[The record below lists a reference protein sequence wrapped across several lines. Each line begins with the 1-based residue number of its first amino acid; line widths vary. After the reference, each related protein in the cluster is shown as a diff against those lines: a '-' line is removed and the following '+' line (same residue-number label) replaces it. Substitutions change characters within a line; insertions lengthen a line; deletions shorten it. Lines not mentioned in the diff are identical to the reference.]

1 MSSTVTA
8 PAARLASSSFASPR
22 ARGAPSFASR
32 ASFAARTRSRASSS
46 SSAVSETASSAEL
59 AAAKRA
65 VLEAVDGTSRGL
77 RCDDA
82 RRAAAERAISALER
96 LNPTPAPAA
105 SALQAGSWEV
115 MYSTAPPPSNGA
127 LGPFPG
133 VAYQDIDLESGTYVN
148 RLVLERPDWRG
159 ATLSARWERV
169 GEDPSLWR
177 VVFDDVVV
185 FAFRRRLFAKTFRDV
200 ERVWDQT
207 FVDAD
212 TRVVRAARTMAGLR
226 GERARGRRAV
236 AGDEDDCVFVMK
248 RVEENTRS
256 TTERKQFL

>member
-1 MSSTVTA
+1 
-8 PAARLASSSFASPR
+8 
-22 ARGAPSFASR
+22 
-32 ASFAARTRSRASSS
+32 
-46 SSAVSETASSAEL
+46 
-59 AAAKRA
+59 
-65 VLEAVDGTSRGL
+65 
-77 RCDDA
+77 
-82 RRAAAERAISALER
+82 
-96 LNPTPAPAA
+96 
-105 SALQAGSWEV
+105 

-148 RLVLERPDWRG
+148 RLVLERPDWLG
-159 ATLSARWERV
+159 ASLSARWERV

-185 FAFRRRLFAKTFRDV
+185 YAFRRRLFAKTFRDV

-248 RVEENTRS
+248 RVAENTRS
-256 TTERKQFL
+256 TTERKQ

>member
-1 MSSTVTA
+1 MTATVAA
-8 PAARLASSSFASPR
+8 PAVRLASASIASPR
-22 ARGAPSFASR
+22 TRGAPSPASR
-32 ASFAARTRSRASSS
+32 PVAARTRTRASSS
-46 SSAVSETASSAEL
+46 SSVETSASSAEL

-65 VLEAVDGTSRGL
+65 VLEAVEGTSRGL

-82 RRAAAERAISALER
+82 RRAAVERAISALER

-105 SALQAGSWEV
+105 SPLQAGSWEV

-133 VAYQDIDLESGTYVN
+133 VAYQDIDYDGGTYVN
-148 RLVLERPDWRG
+148 RLVLPRDWLG
-159 ATLSARWERV
+159 ATLSARWERI
-169 GEDPSLWR
+169 GEDT
-177 VVFDDVVV
+177 VVV
-185 FAFRRRLFAKTFRDV
+185 AGDLRRRRRLRVSPKLFSKKFKDV

-226 GERARGRRAV
+226 LEKARGRRAV

-248 RVEENTRS
+248 RVS
-256 TTERKQFL
+256 

>member
-1 MSSTVTA
+1 MTATVAA
-8 PAARLASSSFASPR
+8 PAVRLASASIASPR
-22 ARGAPSFASR
+22 TRGAPSPASR
-32 ASFAARTRSRASSS
+32 PVAARTRTRASSS
-46 SSAVSETASSAEL
+46 SSVETSASSAEL

-65 VLEAVDGTSRGL
+65 VLEAVEGTSRGL

-82 RRAAAERAISALER
+82 RRAAVERAISALER

-105 SALQAGSWEV
+105 SPLQAGSWEV

-133 VAYQDIDLESGTYVN
+133 VAYQDIDYDGGTYVN
-148 RLVLERPDWRG
+148 RLVLPRDWLG
-159 ATLSARWERV
+159 ATLSARWERI
-169 GEDPSLWR
+169 GEDNSLWR
-177 VVFDDVVV
+177 VIFDDVVV
-185 FAFRRRLFAKTFRDV
+185 FAFRRRLFSKKFKDV

-212 TRVVRAARTMAGLR
+212 TRVVRAARTMKGLR
-226 GERARGRRAV
+226 LEKARGRRAV

-248 RVEENTRS
+248 RVS
-256 TTERKQFL
+256 M

>member
-1 MSSTVTA
+1 MSATVTA
-8 PAARLASSSFASPR
+8 PAARLTSSSFASPR

-32 ASFAARTRSRASSS
+32 ASFAARTRSRASCSS
-46 SSAVSETASSAEL
+46 PAVSETASSSEL

-148 RLVLERPDWRG
+148 RLVLERPDWLG
-159 ATLSARWERV
+159 ASLSARWERV

-185 FAFRRRLFAKTFRDV
+185 DFEEARERRKAL
-200 ERVWDQT
+200 
-207 FVDAD
+207 
-212 TRVVRAARTMAGLR
+212 
-226 GERARGRRAV
+226 
-236 AGDEDDCVFVMK
+236 EDDVIDGGRH
-248 RVEENTRS
+248 RVEV
-256 TTERKQFL
+256 LGLDGLP

>member
-1 MSSTVTA
+1 MTATVTA
-8 PAARLASSSFASPR
+8 PAVRLASASIASPR
-22 ARGAPSFASR
+22 ARGAPSLASR
-32 ASFAARTRSRASSS
+32 PVAARAQSRASSS
-46 SSAVSETASSAEL
+46 SSVETATSSGEL

-65 VLEAVDGTSRGL
+65 VLDAVEGTSRGL

-82 RRAAAERAISALER
+82 RRAAVERAISALER

-105 SALQAGSWEV
+105 SPLQAGSWEV

-127 LGPFPG
+127 LGPFLG
-133 VAYQDIDLESGTYVN
+133 TAYQDIDVNGGTYVN
-148 RLVLERPDWRG
+148 RLVLPRDWLG
-159 ATLSARWERV
+159 AELSARWERV

-177 VVFDDVVV
+177 VAFDDVVV

-212 TRVVRAARTMAGLR
+212 TRVVRAARTMVGLR

-248 RVEENTRS
+248 RVAESTRS
-256 TTERKQFL
+256 TTERKQ

>member
-1 MSSTVTA
+1 MSATVTA
-8 PAARLASSSFASPR
+8 PATRLASSSFASPR

-32 ASFAARTRSRASSS
+32 ASFAARTRSRASCSS
-46 SSAVSETASSAEL
+46 PAVSETASSSEL

-115 MYSTAPPPSNGA
+115 IYSTAPPPSNGA

-148 RLVLERPDWRG
+148 RLVLERPDWLG

-177 VVFDDVVV
+177 VVFD
-185 FAFRRRLFAKTFRDV
+185 KTFRDV

-212 TRVVRAARTMAGLR
+212 TRVVRAARTMVGLR

-248 RVEENTRS
+248 RVAESTRS
-256 TTERKQFL
+256 TTERKQ

>member
-1 MSSTVTA
+1 MSATVTA

-32 ASFAARTRSRASSS
+32 ASFAARTRSRASPSC
-46 SSAVSETASSAEL
+46 SAVSETASSAEL

-133 VAYQDIDLESGTYVN
+133 VAYQDIDLASGTYVN
-148 RLVLERPDWRG
+148 RLVLERPDWLG

-185 FAFRRRLFAKTFRDV
+185 FAFNRRLFAKTFRDV

-248 RVEENTRS
+248 RVA
-256 TTERKQFL
+256 ERKQ